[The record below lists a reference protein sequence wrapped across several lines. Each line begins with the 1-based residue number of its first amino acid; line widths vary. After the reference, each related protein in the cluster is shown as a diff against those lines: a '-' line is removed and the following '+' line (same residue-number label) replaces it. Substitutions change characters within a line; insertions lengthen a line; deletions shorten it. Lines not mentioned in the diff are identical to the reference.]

1 MAAASP
7 FGPGADDDRVAA
19 PEVSQ
24 RLAGDWRL
32 RRTARTGAPIIQTV
46 ERIADECHTFV
57 HRDHCRRLSTQT
69 TTVSTSASG

>member
-1 MAAASP
+1 MAATSPLGPAPTTTASRP
-7 FGPGADDDRVAA
+7 RTSANGSPATGASAHR
-19 PEVSQ
+19 
-24 RLAGDWRL
+24 
-32 RRTARTGAPIIQTV
+32 RTGAPIIQTV